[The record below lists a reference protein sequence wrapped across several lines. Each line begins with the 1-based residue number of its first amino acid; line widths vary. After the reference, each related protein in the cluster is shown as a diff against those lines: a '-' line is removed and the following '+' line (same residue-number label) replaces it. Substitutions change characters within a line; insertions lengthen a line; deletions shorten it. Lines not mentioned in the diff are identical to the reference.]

1 MKIPTLDRLKETAD
15 ALNEI
20 ATARSSNNTRD
31 LELVQRSVHARKEST
46 LDAAQDSHELHKTLS
61 NTTSEILVD
70 LNDTNITL
78 HTFDAPDPMLFASR
92 LFHHG
97 RVQPD
102 PNATYGT
109 TIGLIVLL
117 HVVFLFQWNK
127 RKTRRNVLATYHQ
140 LVRRKQFHRS
150 IVAVVSHPPADPL
163 TLRERSTLAIDMGDS
178 SQYGGRPGR
187 LRNGCKS
194 LVEFLQPVSFGHLSG
209 LPLLTYNSHL
219 LWSCRALEALCPS
232 PYYYARFL
240 VALTI
245 VACLCELRITDNL
258 LQTTRA
264 VMMGMRIGLGGG
276 GGISAPTQ
284 ADAQRRTLLHRTM
297 GTPTMLTSALLLVNY
312 FCFPYVAI
320 PILPFLPVSRRV
332 HVSLSYFTCF
342 TLLLALSWKSHPV
355 TSVMCGTFSG
365 FLWVSGITSF
375 FGDVYWGTV
384 MIVWLVFA
392 CLLSLRGTPQL
403 AAWVPCIDY
412 VAWDARG
419 RIRFDGLTVEPEQEE
434 EEEEQDEAV
443 PVEDDIES
451 RPLLIRRTE
460 SLGLRGR
467 VPMMDMDDDI
477 EMPTRASETIASPR
491 GLSQRRSGVSDNP
504 TFHRD

>member
-1 MKIPTLDRLKETAD
+1 MKNRTLDRFKESAN
-15 ALNEI
+15 ALNEM
-20 ATARSSNNTRD
+20 AAARASNTTRD
-31 LELVQRSVHARKEST
+31 MELIRRSGDARKEST
-46 LDAAQDSHELHKTLS
+46 WNSTHDSYQLHMNKTSPELL
-61 NTTSEILVD
+61 IG
-70 LNDTNITL
+70 LNDTVTNITL
-78 HTFDAPDPMLFASR
+78 HTYDAPDPMSFASR
-92 LFHHG
+92 LFHNG
-97 RVQPD
+97 RVEPD
-102 PNATYGT
+102 PDATYGT

-150 IVAVVSHPPADPL
+150 IIAVLSHPPADPL
-163 TLRERSTLAIDMGDS
+163 TFRERSTLVIDMGDS

-187 LRNGCKS
+187 LRNCCKS

-240 VALTI
+240 VALTV
-245 VACLCELRITDNL
+245 VAFSCELRITYNL

-264 VMMGMRIGLGGG
+264 VMEMRIGLGG
-276 GGISAPTQ
+276 ISAPMQGDT
-284 ADAQRRTLLHRTM
+284 QRRTLLHRTM
-297 GTPTMLTSALLLVNY
+297 GTPTVLTAALLLVYN

-332 HVSLSYFTCF
+332 HVSLSYFACF
-342 TLLLALSWKSHPV
+342 TLLLALSWKSHPI

-365 FLWVSGITSF
+365 FLWVTGISSF
-375 FGDVYWGTV
+375 LGEVYWGTV
-384 MIVWLVFA
+384 MIVWLAFA

-403 AAWVPCIDY
+403 AALVPCIDY
-412 VAWDARG
+412 VAWNAQG
-419 RIRFDGLTVEPEQEE
+419 RIQFDGLTVGPEQEHDDG
-434 EEEEQDEAV
+434 QDEAV
-443 PVEDDIES
+443 PIEDDIES
-451 RPLLIRRTE
+451 RPLLTRRTE

-477 EMPTRASETIASPR
+477 EMPTRASEATTTPR
-491 GLSQRRSGVSDNP
+491 GLSQRRSGLSDNP
-504 TFHRD
+504 SFHHRND